1 MHADNPHNAWLN
13 GHDLQYVKACG
24 TCVAQAAGLKDNKT
38 VSLYAHYL
46 VELTLPN
53 YSMLRYPSSMI
64 AASAVYLANWA
75 LRDEAELPYALQK
88 HSGFSQAT
96 MRPCV
101 VALIELHKKAP
112 SASLV
117 AVYKKYGSEKY
128 GSISKLPTPVSILS
142 QMSVEA

>member
-1 MHADNPHNAWLN
+1 MTSNMS
-13 GHDLQYVKACG
+13 KACS
-24 TCVAQAAGLKDNKT
+24 TCLAQAAGLKDNKT

-88 HSGFSQAT
+88 HSGFSQAI
-96 MRPCV
+96 MRPLRCC
-101 VALIELHKKAP
+101 P
-112 SASLV
+112 D
-117 AVYKKYGSEKY
+117 
-128 GSISKLPTPVSILS
+128 
-142 QMSVEA
+142 